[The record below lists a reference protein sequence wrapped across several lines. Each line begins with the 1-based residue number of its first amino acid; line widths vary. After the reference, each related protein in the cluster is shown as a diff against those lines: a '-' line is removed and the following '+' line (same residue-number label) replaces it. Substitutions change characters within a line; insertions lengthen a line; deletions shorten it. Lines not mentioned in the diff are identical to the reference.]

1 MKNPPRNKNALGS
14 GLWAMAPSPEQGFSL
29 VELLIAS
36 VVVAS
41 AGALLIGGL
50 VAANRSAE
58 IRIDQALSTQLL
70 ASQLALLDDQLSSQT
85 PRSGTFPAP
94 LDEFT
99 WTLEWTDTPF
109 TPLVEAR
116 LTAAKK
122 GRAAYVVT
130 YRPLVQ
136 P

>member
-1 MKNPPRNKNALGS
+1 MKNRPRN
-14 GLWAMAPSPEQGFSL
+14 QGFSL
-29 VELLIAS
+29 IELLIAS

-58 IRIDQALSTQLL
+58 ARIDQILSTQLL
-70 ASQLALLDDQLSSQT
+70 ASRLALLSDPLDPST
-85 PRSGTFPAP
+85 PTSGTFPSP

-99 WTLEWTDTPF
+99 WTLAWTDA
-109 TPLVEAR
+109 PLAPLAEATLTVE
-116 LTAAKK
+116 TKS
-122 GRAAYVVT
+122 RAAHVVT